1 MKLYFYIL
9 NRRIETDKFK
19 LRVEECEVVEK
30 PKTYKPADK
39 FPHGVWNSFI
49 KKESIGHF
57 IDGFLDIV
65 VLDKPDYEKAKEVFM
80 LKYNSI
86 IRGAQATISKTEEMV
101 AAVENFKEETKC

>member
-9 NRRIETDKFK
+9 DSDRKTGKWY
-19 LRVEECEVVEK
+19 LRLEECEVMEK
-30 PKTYKPADK
+30 PKTYKPVDK

-49 KKESIGHF
+49 KKKNIGHF

-101 AAVENFKEETKC
+101 AAVENYKENTKC

>member
-9 NRRIETDKFK
+9 DSDRKTGKWN
-19 LRVEECEVVEK
+19 LHLEECEVIEK
-30 PKTYKPADK
+30 PKTYKPVDK

-57 IDGFLDIV
+57 NDNFLDIV

-86 IRGAQATISKTEEMV
+86 IRGAQAVISKTEEKV
-101 AAVENFKEETKC
+101 AAVGNYKED